1 MMIVFFFP
9 HLPYVYELHHS
20 CPRRHAAFLDC
31 MVLPPRVRG
40 VHWFTGL
47 VPNIDEDF
55 REAESGAILVDGKMI
70 GETNMA
76 KVVW

>member
-1 MMIVFFFP
+1 MNYTTVVLGGVLRFSIAWYC
-9 HLPYVYELHHS
+9 LSVYG
-20 CPRRHAAFLDC
+20 
-31 MVLPPRVRG
+31 G

-70 GETNMA
+70 GETSMA